1 MFVLPRLHL
10 NRPKSFSHTT
20 APASIYQ
27 PVKTV
32 RKDHSKT
39 AFNVSYQ
46 NKVAMETVIEQQ
58 RRYHEERERITDAL
72 TQEALLKKQTLKEN
86 INSDSRSRVLLDRF
100 CDISEKLLTIYEDKD
115 GLRKE
120 EINAISGPNEF
131 AEFYGRLRLIKE
143 YHRKYPNEVAEPM
156 QMEFLK
162 YELNV

>member
-1 MFVLPRLHL
+1 
-10 NRPKSFSHTT
+10 
-20 APASIYQ
+20 
-27 PVKTV
+27 
-32 RKDHSKT
+32 
-39 AFNVSYQ
+39 
-46 NKVAMETVIEQQ
+46 METVIEQQ

-72 TQEALLKKQTLKEN
+72 TEEALLKKQTLKEN

-162 YELNV
+162 YELNVQSPKTNPSQILRGKYAKVCAWL